1 MKEMATVAQG
11 TINTFMTFDSTKN
24 DLDPNDQEHNMFYL
38 KRAGGASSGG
48 PHLKATELWHTY
60 RGVPN
65 ESW

>member
-11 TINTFMTFDSTKN
+11 AMNTFMTFDSTKN

-48 PHLKATELWHTY
+48 PHLKATEL
-60 RGVPN
+60 
-65 ESW
+65 